1 MKLVNQLQDEYDE
14 QMEMVDNIRSPL
26 GGDGLPRSGN
36 VSKKVEK
43 QAVEL
48 AEKAQELKEA
58 EIWAVATR
66 QQIYNTI
73 KEVPGVQRDVLRER
87 YVELKKWKD
96 VAEAVNY
103 SLSHTKS
110 VLHNKGLDYIQN
122 MIDGQR

>member
-1 MKLVNQLQDEYDE
+1 MKLVKQLQDEYDE

-26 GGDGLPRSGN
+26 GGDGLPRSGT
-36 VSKKVEK
+36 VSRKVEK

-66 QQIYNTI
+66 QQIYDTI
-73 KEVPGVQRDVLRER
+73 KEVPGVQRDVLHER

-96 VAEAVNY
+96 VAKTVNY

-122 MIDGQR
+122 MIDGKR